1 MNRAVLDFWVG
12 IFVALGICAL
22 VFLALRVANQ
32 ATMTNGQTYS
42 VTAYFMNVGGLKVR
56 SPVKSAGVT
65 VGRVE
70 AVQFDTENYQAKVN
84 LALDKAYAFSK
95 DSSVA
100 ILTAGLLG
108 EQYVSI
114 ETGAET
120 DSLEEGDVISLTS
133 SAMIIENLIGKFMM
147 SKASEGNSNDSE

>member
-12 IFVALGICAL
+12 IFVALSICAL

-32 ATMTNGQTYS
+32 ATMSNGKTYS
-42 VTAYFMNVGGLKVR
+42 VVAYFTNIGGLKVR
-56 SPVKSAGVT
+56 APIKSAGVT
-65 VGRVE
+65 VGRVQSVE
-70 AVQFDTENYQAKVN
+70 FDTENYQARVN
-84 LALDKAYAFSK
+84 LALDQAYVFSK

-100 ILTAGLLG
+100 ILTSGLLG
-108 EQYVSI
+108 EQYISI
-114 ETGAET
+114 ETGGEP

-147 SKASEGNSNDSE
+147 DKSSEGGNQ